1 MIDPVAD
8 IRLATADDKASI
20 LRMMEAFNTFES
32 IPFAVERLAAAFD
45 DLLAHPDWGVIH
57 LAEVGGRPAGYT
69 VLAYGFDFEFGG
81 RDAFICEL
89 WVDDRDRRMGVGTA
103 LLAATEA
110 YAKDHG
116 VNALHLI
123 VRRENARAQ
132 VIYRRDG
139 FHFDPRLLMSKTLG
153 GA

>member
-1 MIDPVAD
+1 MTDTVAD
-8 IRLATADDKASI
+8 IRLATPDDKAAI
-20 LRMMEAFNTFES
+20 LRMMVAFNAFES
-32 IPFAVERLAAAFD
+32 IPFTVERGAVAFD
-45 DLLAHPDWGVIH
+45 ELLAHPDWGVIH
-57 LAEVGGRPAGYT
+57 LAEVAGKPAGYT

-89 WVDDRDRRMGVGTA
+89 WVDDRERRMGVGTA

-110 YAKDHG
+110 YAKAHAVG
-116 VNALHLI
+116 ALHLI

-139 FHFDPRLLMSKTLG
+139 FQFDPRLLMTKSL
-153 GA
+153 